1 MYLIFDDSLIRLNS
15 NVLETNIL
23 NLLVVLGSLVVLV
36 RQYSNSVV
44 DSYEV
49 VLYDIIADAYSLEKE
64 LQVVQTEYI
73 TTLSKVIRVY
83 LNAIVSYRR
92 LILETKA
99 KIFVK
104 TEWLRY
110 RFLESNKK
118 MTQSI
123 AQEFFKKWETEIFD
137 VITAELVEKVTSS
150 EELQREFIDIKLSQL
165 EDEDFDFQEITDED

>member
-1 MYLIFDDSLIRLNS
+1 M
-15 NVLETNIL
+15 
-23 NLLVVLGSLVVLV
+23 
-36 RQYSNSVV
+36 
-44 DSYEV
+44 
-49 VLYDIIADAYSLEKE
+49 
-64 LQVVQTEYI
+64 
-73 TTLSKVIRVY
+73 
-83 LNAIVSYRR
+83 SYRR

>member
-1 MYLIFDDSLIRLNS
+1 MHLILDDSLIRLNS

-23 NLLVVLGSLVVLV
+23 NLLVVLGSLGVLV
-36 RQYSNSVV
+36 RQYSSSVV

-49 VLYDIIADAYSLEKE
+49 VLYDIIADSYALEKE